1 MEKTKIIISGAL
13 IGVLGVLLVLL
24 GNPANMG
31 VCLACFLRDISG
43 GLGFHRA
50 GVVQYLRPEIAGFIL
65 GAFASSFFAREF
77 KSRGGSSPAIRFF
90 IAIFVMIGALVFLG
104 CPLRMIFRMA
114 AGDLNAWV
122 ALPGFVLGIS
132 LGIFFLK
139 RGYTLG
145 RSTIQAK
152 TNGFLLPI
160 LAVILLIF
168 LIVKPS
174 FIFFS
179 HEGPGS
185 FTAPILAALAA
196 GLLVGIVSQKTRICT
211 AGGVRDIIL
220 LRDFHLASG
229 VIAIFVLA
237 LLANIAFGKFN
248 LGFAGQPIAHTD
260 GLWNFLGMT
269 LTGFGAILLG
279 GCPLRQ
285 TILAGEGDSDAAVTV
300 LGLIVGAAI
309 AHNFGLA
316 SSPAG
321 VTLNG
326 KIAVFIGFLFMF
338 VVAYFNTSELVSKFS
353 KSHGRG
359 MNV

>member
-1 MEKTKIIISGAL
+1 M
-13 IGVLGVLLVLL
+13 
-24 GNPANMG
+24 
-31 VCLACFLRDISG
+31 
-43 GLGFHRA
+43 
-50 GVVQYLRPEIAGFIL
+50 
-65 GAFASSFFAREF
+65 
-77 KSRGGSSPAIRFF
+77 
-90 IAIFVMIGALVFLG
+90 FLG

-114 AGDLNAWV
+114 AGDFNAWI
-122 ALPGFVLGIS
+122 ALPGFILGIAI
-132 LGIFFLK
+132 GIYFLK

-145 RSTIQAK
+145 RSTTQAK
-152 TNGFLLPI
+152 VNGYLLPA
-160 LAVILLIF
+160 LAVLLLIF
-168 LIVKPS
+168 VIVKPS

-179 HEGPGS
+179 QEGPGS
-185 FTAPILAALAA
+185 FTAPVVAALAA
-196 GLLVGIVSQKTRICT
+196 GLIVGIASQKTRICT

-229 VIAIFVLA
+229 IIAIFALA
-237 LLANIAFGKFN
+237 LLANIMFGKFN
-248 LGFAGQPIAHTD
+248 PGFAGQPIAHTD

-285 TILAGEGDSDAAVTV
+285 TILTGEGDSDAAITV
-300 LGLIVGAAI
+300 LGLIAGGAI

-338 VVAYFNTSELVSKFS
+338 TVAFFSTSELASKFS